1 MGLGSCYTCIKYLM
15 FAFNFLFWLLGM
27 AILAIGI
34 WVRVDPNFSQFM
46 DQTVSSNPTYVAA
59 YLFIAIGCI
68 VVVIGFFGCC
78 GAIRESQCLLGL
90 FFISLFIIFCVLL
103 GAGIYCVVQKDSIKA
118 VVGDFLQDSVNN
130 YKNRQEAKDAMDKI
144 QKDLE
149 CCGSKTGN
157 EDYPIDV
164 GVPDS
169 CKPQNY
175 QRPCVDELFKQLS
188 SHLIIVAGVAIG
200 VALIM
205 ILGMIFSMV
214 LCCAI
219 RDVNA

>member
-149 CCGSKTGN
+149 CCGSTTGAD
-157 EDYPIDV
+157 DYPTT
-164 GVPDS
+164 GTVPDS
-169 CKPQNY
+169 CAKPNY
-175 QRPCVDELFKQLS
+175 NRPCVNELFSKLS

>member
-34 WVRVDPNFSQFM
+34 WVRVDPNFSQYM

-59 YLFIAIGCI
+59 YLFIAVGCV

-103 GAGIYCVVQKDSIKA
+103 GAGIYCVVQKDSIKDL
-118 VVGDFLQDSVNN
+118 VGDFLQKSVDD
-130 YKNRQEAKDAMDKI
+130 YRERQQAKEAMDNI
-144 QKDLE
+144 QKNLE
-149 CCGSKTGN
+149 CCGAKTGS
-157 EDYPIDV
+157 EDYPIAT
-164 GVPDS
+164 GVPET
-169 CKPQNY
+169 CKPVNY
-175 QRPCVDELFKQLS
+175 KRPCAEKLFKTLS

-200 VALIM
+200 IALIM